1 MKQTIATEAAM
12 CRDLAAALRL
22 DAANA
27 ALPGYAARFVR
38 GAEDLERQALLLAGW
53 ASMFV

>member
-1 MKQTIATEAAM
+1 M

-27 ALPGYAARFVR
+27 TLPGYAARFVR
-38 GAEDLERQALLLAGW
+38 GAEDLERQAIVLMGW
-53 ASMFV
+53 ASMYA